1 MIKKILRIYRDRI
14 ENKINYYNNKLE
26 VIYSKEKNSDV
37 YYKILK
43 RKQKL
48 YSKRHKIHN
57 KLYTNY

>member
-14 ENKINYYNNKLE
+14 ENKINYYDNKLE
-26 VIYSKEKNSDV
+26 VIYSKEKNSAA

-48 YSKRHKIHN
+48 YSKRSKIHS
-57 KLYTNY
+57 KLYPNY

>member
-1 MIKKILRIYRDRI
+1 MIKKILRIYGDRI

-26 VIYSKEKNSDV
+26 VIYSKEKNSAV

-57 KLYTNY
+57 KLYKNY